1 MISFSKSLKLFKM
14 KAATKF
20 FTGVL
25 LTMVAIFVFESIYNW
40 KESKASF
47 MKAYHEGRDS
57 GSTMVKK

>member
-1 MISFSKSLKLFKM
+1 M

-25 LTMVAIFVFESIYNW
+25 LTMIAIFVFESIYNW
-40 KESKASF
+40 KESKDSF

-57 GSTMVKK
+57 GSTMVTK